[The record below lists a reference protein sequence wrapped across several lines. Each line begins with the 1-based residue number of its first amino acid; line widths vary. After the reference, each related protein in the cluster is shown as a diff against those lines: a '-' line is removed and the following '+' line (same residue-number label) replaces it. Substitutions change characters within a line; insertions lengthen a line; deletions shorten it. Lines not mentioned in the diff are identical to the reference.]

1 MAYFFIPADSRG
13 ERAESPAIT
22 LKTEPSDRAEAALP
36 HSGPTPCPLCL
47 AGMISNRDD
56 FSTLCM
62 KMECYLHLSALLPIY
77 LT

>member
-22 LKTEPSDRAEAALP
+22 LRTEPSDRAEAAPP
-36 HSGPTPCPLCL
+36 HSGPTPCETER

-62 KMECYLHLSALLPIY
+62 KMECYLHLSTLPLIY